1 MTKRQRKQYLLVPL
15 TDSNFADDI
24 AFLSNTT
31 QAANRLLQRVEEKV
45 KLLRLNERH
54 SKQSAWFSSNNT
66 RPPTK
71 QSYETL
77 KSIDDFQYLE
87 FWKQSTK
94 KCNMRIGLARSVLNK
109 SSTIL
114 DSGLSR

>member
-66 RPPTK
+66 SLKIIRDLK
-71 QSYETL
+71 KHWRFSIFGILETE
-77 KSIDDFQYLE
+77 Y
-87 FWKQSTK
+87 K
-94 KCNMRIGLARSVLNK
+94 KMQHENRFSVV
-109 SSTIL
+109 SFE
-114 DSGLSR
+114 